1 MRKTKE
7 RVVID
12 DWGHIELP
20 LYDGKSYG
28 FTPWT
33 LRSSFPSYSH
43 VGFPEVK
50 DFTPLTMASKRVH
63 RHPVPNRDQFNRIVS
78 YDLGGAYSLSY
89 DTWPLEIQLRNRA
102 INKLIEKFRDSSVN
116 MAATFAERQS
126 TIDMIGKRCNQA
138 YTVLRALKRGRLD
151 KAVRILK
158 GGKQP
163 ASKDAASLRLEFA
176 YGWAP
181 LVSDIYT
188 LADKE
193 FPPDPEVFLKVAV
206 RESVYHNKQ
215 IKYSNYVLNQEI
227 SGTVR
232 ASAGVIAIM
241 QSPLVASANSIGLVN
256 PALVAWELVPF
267 SFIVDWFLPIGNY
280 IDGLTAFS
288 GYTIKQKYVSSSKV
302 IYSNV
307 NTSLGGSVTTMEKTI
322 LRSISPSFTPSLR
335 FKNPIS
341 TGHAMN
347 ALALIRVL
355 RKD

>member
-1 MRKTKE
+1 MKKTKE
-7 RVVID
+7 RVVINT
-12 DWGHIELP
+12 WGHIELP
-20 LYDGKSYG
+20 LYNGNSFG

-43 VGFPEVK
+43 TDFPEVK
-50 DFTPLTMASKRVH
+50 DFTPLTMASRRV
-63 RHPVPNRDQFNRIVS
+63 RLHPVPNRDRFDRIVS
-78 YDLGGAYSLSY
+78 YDLGGAYTLYY
-89 DTWPLEIQLRNRA
+89 DTWPLEIELQNKA

-126 TIDMIGKRCNQA
+126 TIDMLGKRCNQA

-163 ASKDAASLRLEFA
+163 VSKDSAGLRLEFA

-181 LVSDIYT
+181 LVGDIYT

-193 FPPDPEVFLKVAV
+193 FPPDPEVFLKVRV
-206 RESVYHNKQ
+206 REAVYENKQ
-215 IKYSNYVLNQEI
+215 FNYSNYVRNQEV
-227 SGTVR
+227 SGSVR

-241 QSPLVASANSIGLVN
+241 HSPLVASANSIGLVN

-267 SFIVDWFLPIGNY
+267 SFIVDWFLPIGSY

-307 NTSLGGSVTTMEKTI
+307 STSLGGSVTTTEKTI
-322 LRSISPSFTPSLR
+322 LRSISPRFTPNLR

-341 TGHAMN
+341 TGHALN